1 MPVKLICSHVTSSLR
16 AHFAI
21 ALRIVKQHSCELS
34 PREEKCLQFSS
45 QLFLRAF
52 FFARLDVLFELQA
65 PIFVQLTQASE
76 KCPVFLGPRTKLDAP
91 HSSHYYKVHAKT
103 GASTL
108 PERTS
113 LSELSTDDVEQLSQR
128 LVAWC
133 HESGNLADGDA
144 LARDRVELLEQLL
157 GPAICRKLGVYR
169 LPEPFLLSV
178 AVPVFNEVG
187 TIETVIRR
195 VIGCGLPCEILIV
208 DDASTDGT
216 WEALQQFEGHPDIHL
231 SRHAVNRGKGAA
243 LRTAFAQARGDVVVI
258 QDADLE
264 YDPREYWTLL
274 QPIVEGEAD
283 VVFGSR
289 FRSDR
294 QRVLYFWH
302 YFGNRLLTLL
312 SNMRTNLSITD
323 VETCYKAFRREILQ
337 QITPQLRENRFG
349 IEPELV
355 ARVAR
360 IPNVRVYER
369 SISYAG
375 RTYAQGKKIG
385 LRDGLRALWCIL
397 RY

>member
-1 MPVKLICSHVTSSLR
+1 MV
-16 AHFAI
+16 
-21 ALRIVKQHSCELS
+21 
-34 PREEKCLQFSS
+34 
-45 QLFLRAF
+45 
-52 FFARLDVLFELQA
+52 D
-65 PIFVQLTQASE
+65 
-76 KCPVFLGPRTKLDAP
+76 
-91 HSSHYYKVHAKT
+91 
-103 GASTL
+103 
-108 PERTS
+108 RTS
-113 LSELSTDDVEQLSQR
+113 LYPIDELADLRSWLAAGGDPNSSCDVEELANQR
-128 LVAWC
+128 I
-133 HESGNLADGDA
+133 D
-144 LARDRVELLEQLL
+144 LLERLL
-157 GPAICRKLGVYR
+157 GPAICRKLGIYR
-169 LPEPFLLSV
+169 LPEDFLLSV
-178 AVPVFNEVG
+178 AIPVFNEVA
-187 TIETVIRR
+187 TIAIVIER
-195 VIGCGLPCEILIV
+195 VLACGIPCELLVV

-216 WEALQQFEGHPDIHL
+216 WEALQRFEAQPNIRL
-231 SRHAVNRGKGAA
+231 FRHELNRGKGAA
-243 LRTAFAQARGDVVVI
+243 LRTAFSCAKGNVVVI
-258 QDADLE
+258 QDGDLE
-264 YDPREYWTLL
+264 YDPRDFWTLL

-323 VETCYKAFRREILQ
+323 VETCYKAFRREVLA
-337 QITPQLRENRFG
+337 QIAPRLRENRFG

-355 ARVAR
+355 ARVAQ